1 MSIGTQRLFV
11 WSGLGC
17 LVLMGVGLL
26 FFAGCVPPPAPTHTA
41 AEIVAFYSDNPVR
54 MRAGFAIAMFG
65 CALIIPFTVA
75 LFLQMQRIEGRPSPW
90 AYLQLSAGV
99 ADMFVFILP
108 LMILQTAVYRIG
120 ELAPETVRMLND
132 MAWILFVGPPS
143 MIVLQMISVG
153 AVVLQDRAAEP
164 LLPRWVGYYN
174 LWAALVSACG
184 TTVPFFKA
192 GPLAWDGLFTYW
204 IPVAAF
210 VGFVGVNGF
219 AVHRALG
226 ATAAPVDGRLGTLA

>member
-1 MSIGTQRLFV
+1 MSTRTQRLFV

-26 FFAGCVPPPAPTHTA
+26 FFARCVPPPAPTRSA

-54 MRAGFAIAMFG
+54 MRTGFAVAMFG
-65 CALIIPFTVA
+65 SALFLPFIVV

-90 AYLQLSAGV
+90 AYLQLAAGV
-99 ADMFVFILP
+99 ADLFVFILP
-108 LMILQTAVYRIG
+108 LMILQTAVYRID

-153 AVVLQDRAAEP
+153 GVVLQDKAAVP

-184 TTVPFFKA
+184 TTVPFFKT

-210 VGFVGVNGF
+210 VGFVAVNGM
-219 AVHRALG
+219 ALHRGLRTETPG
-226 ATAAPVDGRLGTLA
+226 PVPAHT

>member
-1 MSIGTQRLFV
+1 MAMNTGTQRLFV
-11 WSGLGC
+11 WSGLGA

-26 FFAGCVPPPAPTHTA
+26 FFAGCVPPPSPTHTS
-41 AEIVAFYSDNPVR
+41 AEIVAFYSENPVR

-65 CALIIPFTVA
+65 SALIIPFTVV

-90 AYLQLSAGV
+90 AYLQLAAGI

-108 LMILQTAVYRIG
+108 LMILQTAVYRID
-120 ELAPETVRMLND
+120 ELAPDTVRMLND

-153 AVVLQDRAAEP
+153 GVVLQDRSADP
-164 LLPRWVGYYN
+164 VLPRWVGYYN

-184 TTVPFFKA
+184 TTVPFFKT

-204 IPVAAF
+204 IPVGAF
-210 VGFVGVNGF
+210 VGFVGVNGV
-219 AVHRALG
+219 ALHRALRDE
-226 ATAAPVDGRLGTLA
+226 TPAPAVHV